1 MVELELES
9 SEQAKNGIED
19 RSSSLE
25 ILNKEK
31 EKMVELENS
40 VLENVIPSAG
50 MVFNSDKEVYNFYV
64 EYA

>member
-50 MVFNSDKEVYNFYV
+50 MVFNSDKEVYTFYV